1 MRIKTVN
8 PAAWYDIPGYDGKY
22 QINYYGEIRRKTEK
36 GCRKVSTYV
45 KKRSGRRVAKI
56 NCKEKVVM
64 KLMQITFMGDL
75 PEGKVTYHKNGVLT
89 DNTLNNIGIITRQEL
104 GRLTGKQNG
113 KCKVIVKIS
122 EDGEI
127 VEYYKSAREAGR
139 KNHMSYQTILSRLKG
154 TTKSLFAPD
163 GYAYCLDDNREI
175 GKTIRRIERSRKEEC
190 TVDFI
195 EAPDVI
201 FDF

>member
-1 MRIKTVN
+1 MRIETVN

-22 QINYYGEIRRKTEK
+22 QINYHGEIRRKLKK
-36 GCRKVSTYV
+36 GWKMLHPYRKKANGRTAV
-45 KKRSGRRVAKI
+45 KL
-56 NCKEKVVM
+56 NCEEQIVM
-64 KLMQITFMGDL
+64 KLMQITFIGDL
-75 PEGKVTYHKNGVLT
+75 PEGKVTYHKNGIIT
-89 DNTLNNIGIITRQEL
+89 DDTLNNIGIITRQEL

-113 KCKVIVKIS
+113 KSKVIVKIS

-139 KNHMSYQTILSRLKG
+139 KNHMSYQTILRYISGK
-154 TTKSLFAPD
+154 TKSLFAPD
-163 GYAYCLDDNREI
+163 GYAYCLDDDRQI

-195 EAPDVI
+195 EAPDVV